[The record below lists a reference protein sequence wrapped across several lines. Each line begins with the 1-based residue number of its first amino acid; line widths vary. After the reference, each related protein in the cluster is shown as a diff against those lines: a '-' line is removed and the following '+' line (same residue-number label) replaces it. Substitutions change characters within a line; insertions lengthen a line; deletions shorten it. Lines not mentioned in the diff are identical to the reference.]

1 MNKIMTTIVL
11 ALFGTAATA
20 DYTMVVPQ
28 RVGGG
33 TSQWTT
39 IVAGELE
46 KHLGEKIIIDH
57 HPGARDIPG
66 FNKWHNEMQGDD
78 KTIMVSHGGNGV
90 SFLIEKVEYN
100 YNDYR
105 PIGAMNLDIII
116 AKRKETFVQTDK
128 IIFSAGSGQTPEG
141 LAIFMMQ
148 CGPLMDPDCFKDEV
162 SWVKGMRG
170 GERRLA
176 FKRGELNATR
186 ENPASYK
193 KHVEPDPNSELW
205 FTHGISGPNGTRLDD
220 PEYPGYRFEDVY
232 EARWGVPPSGPTYD
246 AYVLVRAFRDGLQK
260 ALWVSKDNPNADKII
275 AAMNSMLADPASVKA
290 IQKKAGKYPWVVGE
304 EAEAHVANI
313 LGLVQ
318 EKPLKDLVEISDSML
333 GLASVYKPELIK

>member
-1 MNKIMTTIVL
+1 MKKLMATL
-11 ALFGTAATA
+11 LLSLFGTAAVA

-33 TSQWTT
+33 TSQWTA

-46 KHLGEKIIIDH
+46 KHLGETINIVHI
-57 HPGARDIPG
+57 PGARDIPG
-66 FNKWHNEMQGDD
+66 FNEFHNKLQADD
-78 KTIMVSHGGNGV
+78 DVIMVSHGGNGV
-90 SFLIEKVEYN
+90 SFLIENVDYN

-105 PIGAMNLDIII
+105 PIAAMNLDIIV
-116 AKRKETFVQTDK
+116 AKRKDMYVNSDK
-128 IIFSAGSGQTPEG
+128 VIFSAGSGQTPEG
-141 LAIFMMQ
+141 FAIFMMQ
-148 CGPLMDPDCFKDEV
+148 CGPLMDPDCFNDNV
-162 SWVKGMRG
+162 SWVKGMKG

-186 ENPASYK
+186 ENPAAFK
-193 KHVEPDPNSELW
+193 KHVEQDPNAEIW

-220 PEYPGYRFEDVY
+220 PEYPGKRFEDVY

-260 ALWVSKDNPNADKII
+260 ALWTSKDNPNADKII
-275 AAMNSMLADPASVKA
+275 AAMESMLADPDSVAA

-318 EKPLKDLVEISDSML
+318 EQPLKDLVEISSSML
-333 GLASVYKPELIK
+333 GLASVYKPQLIK